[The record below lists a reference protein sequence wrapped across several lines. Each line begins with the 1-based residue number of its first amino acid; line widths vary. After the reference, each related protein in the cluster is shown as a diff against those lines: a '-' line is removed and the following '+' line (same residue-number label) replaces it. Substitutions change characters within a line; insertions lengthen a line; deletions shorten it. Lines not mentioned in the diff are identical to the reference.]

1 MDMTTAPQAPGPAP
15 VSLSGPIT
23 VAKLRAWVR
32 EAQPGARLVYA
43 RGAAAVLDCGSAV
56 MAEVQRIGAGIP
68 DDRGGSRPGLE
79 LVRAH
84 FMRGEQ
90 REGLYVV
97 CRSNRPVR
105 QGELP

>member
-1 MDMTTAPQAPGPAP
+1 MNTTAAAPPSPAP
-15 VSLSGPIT
+15 AELRGPIT

-43 RGAAAVLDCGSAV
+43 RGAAAVLHCGPQV
-56 MAEVQRIGAGIP
+56 MAEVQRIGAGVP
-68 DDRGGSRPGLE
+68 DDRGGCIPGLE

-84 FMRGEQ
+84 FMRGAQ

-105 QGELP
+105 AGELP